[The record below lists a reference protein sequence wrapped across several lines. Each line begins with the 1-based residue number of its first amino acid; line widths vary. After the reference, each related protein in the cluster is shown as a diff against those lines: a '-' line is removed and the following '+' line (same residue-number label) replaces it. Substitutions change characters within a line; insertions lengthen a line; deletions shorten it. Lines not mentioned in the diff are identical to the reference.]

1 MRITFVSLFPD
12 AILSAVRHSMLDRA
26 EKAGIVQFAGVDMRD
41 FATDAHR
48 TVDDTPYGGGPGMVI
63 KPDIVAAALR
73 SFEPGVIVLTDP
85 SGPLFTQASARE
97 LSAEPALTF
106 VCGHY
111 EGIDDRVVDAFQM
124 RRYSIG
130 DYVLT
135 GGELPA
141 AVMADAIVR
150 FLPGVLGSPESLEE
164 DAFGDGLLS
173 YPQYT
178 RPAEW
183 EGIRVPEVLQ
193 SGDHGAIARWR
204 RKQRLLSTRQN
215 RSELFSKAHLS
226 KADLDLLK

>member
-1 MRITFVSLFPD
+1 
-12 AILSAVRHSMLDRA
+12 MLQRA
-26 EKAGIVQFAGVDMRD
+26 EQAGIVEFHGVDIRD
-41 FATDAHR
+41 FATDTHR

-63 KPDIVAAALR
+63 KPDIIAAALR
-73 SFEPGVIVLTDP
+73 SFEPGAIVITDP
-85 SGPLFTQASARE
+85 SGPLFTQSAAKE
-97 LSAEPALTF
+97 LAQHNPITF

-130 DYVLT
+130 DFVLT

-150 FLPGVLGSPESLEE
+150 LLPGVLGSPESLEE
-164 DAFGDGLLS
+164 DAFKDGLLS

-183 EGIRVPEVLQ
+183 EGIPVPEVLTT
-193 SGDHGAIARWR
+193 GDHGSIAKWR
-204 RKQRLLSTRQN
+204 RKQSLEATRKN
-215 RSELFSKAHLS
+215 RPDLYARSPLS
-226 KADLDLLK
+226 KKDLDLLK